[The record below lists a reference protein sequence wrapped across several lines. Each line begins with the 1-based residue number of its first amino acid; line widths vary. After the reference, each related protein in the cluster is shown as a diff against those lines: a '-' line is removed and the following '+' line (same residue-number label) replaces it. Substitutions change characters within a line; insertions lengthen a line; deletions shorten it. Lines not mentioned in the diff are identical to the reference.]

1 MARKGADWPT
11 QPPFVGADGRGIV
24 KRAPA
29 SHLDAAGPPVR
40 GLAALASLAR
50 AVAAADDLTQTLEM
64 AAEEARAALGASAV
78 SIARAELDRCSLRV
92 LVNVGALA
100 EGEVRFPTDE
110 VYPFDQFPAVETL
123 LLKGEPY
130 RSSVDDPDEVPFI
143 AEWLRNRGRSSE
155 LGVPIM
161 VDGEVWGELWAATAP
176 GDSPL
181 SADDTEFLQAA
192 ALYVAAA
199 VGHAEHMARLE
210 RLAFEDSL
218 TGLANRRAL
227 DERLEAALERATITG
242 RPVSLLVFDIDGM
255 KEVNDRFGHDTGDEA
270 LVAVA
275 DGLRA
280 AIADVEGALAFR
292 LGGDEFC
299 ILLSGHDGAEAAL
312 VAQDALGRLQ
322 ASSGRR
328 LSASCGV
335 ATTGAGIAR
344 AKELFRSAD
353 AAQYAAKRAGRGR
366 VRVSRPAADA
376 SIEGVRAPWR
386 FFRDRTDGMHGLLD
400 SSLALLDGPL
410 ADSDEEDRLEAVAAT
425 AAAAL
430 DVVSWTISVSDGPR
444 SGRSGEVRAVLVG
457 MARVDGTGGSDAFTF
472 DDAVSY
478 VVADYPVTEKA
489 LREESSFRV
498 DVDDPEAD
506 AGEVAIL
513 RKLRA
518 TEVLGAAAKGR
529 DTTYLLE
536 LYGDA
541 QTASLEHAR
550 AEIRLLVLEAVH
562 GAGRR
567 RQLA

>member
-1 MARKGADWPT
+1 M
-11 QPPFVGADGRGIV
+11 
-24 KRAPA
+24 KRAA
-29 SHLDAAGPPVR
+29 ADLDAAGPPVR

-78 SIARAELDRCSLRV
+78 SIARAELDRCTLKV
-92 LVNVGALA
+92 LVNVGVLA

-110 VYPFDQFPAVETL
+110 EYPFDQFPAVETL

-130 RSSVDDPDEVPFI
+130 RSCVDDPNELPAI
-143 AEWLRNRGRSSE
+143 AEWLRKGGRSSE

-161 VDGEVWGELWAATAP
+161 VDGQVWGELWAATAP

-181 SADDTEFLQAA
+181 STDDTEFLQAA

-210 RLAFEDSL
+210 QLAFEDSL

-227 DERLEAALERATITG
+227 DERLEAALERAEITG

-275 DGLRA
+275 DGLRNA
-280 AIADVEGALAFR
+280 VADVEGALAFR

-299 ILLSGHDGAEAAL
+299 ILLAGHDGAAAAH
-312 VAQDALGRLQ
+312 VAQDALKLLQ
-322 ASSGRR
+322 AYSGRR
-328 LSASCGV
+328 LTASCGV
-335 ATTGAGIAR
+335 ATTGPGVAR

-366 VRVSRPAADA
+366 VRVSRPAADTHV
-376 SIEGVRAPWR
+376 EGVRAPWR
-386 FFRDRTDGMHGLLD
+386 FFRDRSDNMQGLLETA
-400 SSLALLDGPL
+400 LALLDGPL
-410 ADSDEEDRLEAVAAT
+410 ASADEEERLEAVAA
-425 AAAAL
+425 AASAAL
-430 DVVSWTISVSDGPR
+430 DVVSWTISVSDG
-444 SGRSGEVRAVLVG
+444 GGEVRAVLVG
-457 MARVDGTGGSDAFTF
+457 MARVDGSGGSDSFTF

-478 VVADYPVTEKA
+478 VVADYPMTEKA
-489 LREESSFRV
+489 LREESAFRV

-506 AGEVAIL
+506 PGEVAIL

-518 TEVLGAAAKGR
+518 SQVLGAAARGR
-529 DTTYLLE
+529 DAAYLLE
-536 LYGDA
+536 LYGDS
-541 QTASLEHAR
+541 QTASLELVR
-550 AEIRLLVLEAVH
+550 PEIRLLVLEAVH

-567 RQLA
+567 DRLR

>member
-1 MARKGADWPT
+1 M
-11 QPPFVGADGRGIV
+11 

-29 SHLDAAGPPVR
+29 SSLDAAGPPVR

-50 AVAAADDLTQTLEM
+50 AVAAADDLMQTLEM

-78 SIARAELDRCSLRV
+78 SIARAELDRCSLKV

-123 LLKGEPY
+123 LLKGQPY
-130 RSSVDDPDEVPFI
+130 RSCVDDPDEVPFI
-143 AEWLRNRGRSSE
+143 AEWLRQGGRSSE

-181 SADDTEFLQAA
+181 STDDTEFLQAA

-227 DERLEAALERATITG
+227 DERLEAALERAEITG

-270 LVAVA
+270 LIAVA

-280 AIADVEGALAFR
+280 AIADVEGGLAFR

-335 ATTGAGIAR
+335 ATTGPGVSR
-344 AKELFRSAD
+344 PKELFRSAD

-376 SIEGVRAPWR
+376 HIEGVRAPWR

-410 ADSDEEDRLEAVAAT
+410 ADADEEDRLEAVAAT

-430 DVVSWTISVSDGPR
+430 DVVSWTISVSDGLG
-444 SGRSGEVRAVLVG
+444 SGGSGEVRAVLVG

-506 AGEVAIL
+506 PGEVAIL

-529 DTTYLLE
+529 GTTYLLE
-536 LYGDA
+536 LYGDG

-567 RQLA
+567 D

>member
-1 MARKGADWPT
+1 M
-11 QPPFVGADGRGIV
+11 

-29 SHLDAAGPPVR
+29 SSLDAAGPPVR

-50 AVAAADDLTQTLEM
+50 AVAAADDLMQTLEM

-78 SIARAELDRCSLRV
+78 SIAAPSLDRCSLKV
-92 LVNVGALA
+92 LVNVGVLA

-123 LLKGEPY
+123 LLKGQPY
-130 RSSVDDPDEVPFI
+130 RSCVDDPDEVPFI
-143 AEWLRNRGRSSE
+143 TEWLRQGGRSSE

-181 SADDTEFLQAA
+181 STDDTEFLQAA

-227 DERLEAALERATITG
+227 DERLEAALERAAITG

-270 LVAVA
+270 LIAVA

-280 AIADVEGALAFR
+280 AIADVEGGFAFR

-335 ATTGAGIAR
+335 ATTGPGVSR
-344 AKELFRSAD
+344 PKELFRSAD
-353 AAQYAAKRAGRGR
+353 SGAVRREARRPRACACVASRGGHPHRRSASAVAVLPRSHRRHARLARLVTRLARRPARGCGRRGSARGGRGDGGCRARRR
-366 VRVSRPAADA
+366 VLDDL
-376 SIEGVRAPWR
+376 GVRWP
-386 FFRDRTDGMHGLLD
+386 G
-400 SSLALLDGPL
+400 
-410 ADSDEEDRLEAVAAT
+410 
-425 AAAAL
+425 
-430 DVVSWTISVSDGPR
+430 
-444 SGRSGEVRAVLVG
+444 VRWE
-457 MARVDGTGGSDAFTF
+457 R
-472 DDAVSY
+472 
-478 VVADYPVTEKA
+478 
-489 LREESSFRV
+489 
-498 DVDDPEAD
+498 
-506 AGEVAIL
+506 
-513 RKLRA
+513 
-518 TEVLGAAAKGR
+518 
-529 DTTYLLE
+529 
-536 LYGDA
+536 
-541 QTASLEHAR
+541 
-550 AEIRLLVLEAVH
+550 
-562 GAGRR
+562 
-567 RQLA
+567 

>member
-1 MARKGADWPT
+1 M
-11 QPPFVGADGRGIV
+11 
-24 KRAPA
+24 KRAPV
-29 SHLDAAGPPVR
+29 SPFDAAGPPVR

-50 AVAAADDLTQTLEM
+50 AVAAADDLMQTLEM

-78 SIARAELDRCSLRV
+78 SIARADFDRSTLQV
-92 LVNVGALA
+92 LVNVGVLA
-100 EGEVRFPTDE
+100 DGEVRFPTE
-110 VYPFDQFPAVETL
+110 EEYPFDQFPAVETL

-130 RSSVDDPDEVPFI
+130 LSSADDPNEVPFI
-143 AEWLRNRGRSSE
+143 AEWLRKGGRSSE

-181 SADDTEFLQAA
+181 STDDTEFLQAA

-199 VGHAEHMARLE
+199 VSHAEHLARLE

-227 DERLEAALERATITG
+227 DERLEAALERGEMTG

-255 KEVNDRFGHDTGDEA
+255 KEVNDRFGHDTGDDA

-275 DGLRA
+275 DGLRH

-299 ILLSGHDGAEAAL
+299 ILLAGHDGDAAAK
-312 VAQDALGRLQ
+312 VAQDALNLLQ

-328 LSASCGV
+328 LTASCGV
-335 ATTGAGIAR
+335 ATTGPGVSR
-344 AKELFRSAD
+344 PKELFRLAD
-353 AAQYAAKRAGRGR
+353 GAQYAAERAGRGR
-366 VRVSRPAADA
+366 VRVSRPAVETQVEA
-376 SIEGVRAPWR
+376 VRAPWR
-386 FFRDRTDGMHGLLD
+386 FFRDRTDVVQSLLETA
-400 SSLALLDGPL
+400 LGLLDGPL
-410 ADSDEEDRLEAVAAT
+410 AGSDEEERLEAVAAT
-425 AAAAL
+425 ASAAL
-430 DVVSWTISVSDGPR
+430 DVVSWTISVSDG
-444 SGRSGEVRAVLVG
+444 GAELRAVLVG
-457 MARVDGTGGSDAFTF
+457 MARVDGGGESESFSF

-478 VVADYPVTEKA
+478 VVADYPITEQA
-489 LREESSFRV
+489 LQRESVFCVE
-498 DVDDPEAD
+498 VDDPDAD

-518 TEVLGAAAKGR
+518 SQVLGAAARGR
-529 DTTYLLE
+529 DATYLLE

-541 QTASLEHAR
+541 QTASLHHAR
-550 AEIRLLVLEAVH
+550 AEVRLLVLEAVH

-567 RQLA
+567 DRLA

>member
-1 MARKGADWPT
+1 M
-11 QPPFVGADGRGIV
+11 

-29 SHLDAAGPPVR
+29 GPLDAAGPPVR

-50 AVAAADDLTQTLEM
+50 AVAAADDLMQTLEM

-78 SIARAELDRCSLRV
+78 SIARADFGSCTLRV
-92 LVNVGALA
+92 LVNVGQLA
-100 EGEVRFPTDE
+100 QGEVRFPTDE
-110 VYPFDQFPAVETL
+110 EYPFDQFPAVETL
-123 LLKGEPY
+123 LIKGQPY
-130 RSSVDDPDEVPFI
+130 RSCVDDPDEVPFI
-143 AEWLRNRGRSSE
+143 AEWLRSRGRSSE

-181 SADDTEFLQAA
+181 STDDTEFLQAA

-227 DERLEAALERATITG
+227 DERLEAALERAGITG

-270 LVAVA
+270 LIAVA

-299 ILLSGHDGAEAAL
+299 ILLAGHDGEQAAH
-312 VAQDALGRLQ
+312 VAQDALNRLQ
-322 ASSGRR
+322 AASGRR
-328 LSASCGV
+328 LTASCGV
-335 ATTGAGIAR
+335 ATTGAGVAR

-366 VRVSRPAADA
+366 VRVSRHASDA
-376 SIEGVRAPWR
+376 HVEAVRAPWR
-386 FFRDRTDGMHGLLD
+386 FFRDRSDSMQGLLD
-400 SSLALLDGPL
+400 SCLELLDGPL
-410 ADSDEEDRLEAVAAT
+410 ADADEEERLEAVAAT
-425 AAAAL
+425 ASAAL
-430 DVVSWTISVSDGPR
+430 DVVSWTISVSDG
-444 SGRSGEVRAVLVG
+444 SGEVLRAVLVG
-457 MARVDGTGGSDAFTF
+457 MARVDGADTAESFTF

-478 VVADYPVTEKA
+478 VVADYPATEKA
-489 LREESSFRV
+489 LREESAFRI
-498 DVDDPEAD
+498 DVDDPNAD
-506 AGEVAIL
+506 LGEVAIL

-518 TEVLGAAAKGR
+518 SQVLGAAARGR
-529 DTTYLLE
+529 DGVYLLE

-541 QTASLEHAR
+541 QTASLEPAQ

-567 RQLA
+567 DRGVRRF